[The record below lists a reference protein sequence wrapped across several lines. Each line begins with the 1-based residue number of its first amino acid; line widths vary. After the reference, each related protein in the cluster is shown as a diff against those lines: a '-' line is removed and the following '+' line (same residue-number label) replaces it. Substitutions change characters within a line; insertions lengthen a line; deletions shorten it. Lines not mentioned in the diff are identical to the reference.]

1 MKPILIVDDE
11 KAIVDLIKLALTHAG
26 YACQCA
32 YDGNTAA
39 DMIEQ
44 TEYDLILL
52 DIMLPEIDG
61 YDLMEY
67 IAPTGTPVIFIT
79 AKASV
84 KDRVKGLSMG
94 ADDYIVKP
102 FAPSELVARV
112 QSLLRRCNRSNSML
126 TAFHIAIDPISHTVL
141 KSGVVAELTP
151 MEFALLTV
159 LLQNRGIALYRDVLY
174 RRVWG
179 DSEQACDTRTLD
191 IHISR
196 LRKKLGLDTQ
206 IKTISKIGYML
217 ENDK

>member
-11 KAIVDLIKLALTHAG
+11 KAIIDLIKMALTHAG
-26 YACQCA
+26 YECEYAQSGDA
-32 YDGNTAA
+32 AA
-39 DMIEQ
+39 DMLEKK
-44 TEYDLILL
+44 EYDLVLL

-61 YDLMEY
+61 YDLMQY

-79 AKASV
+79 AKAAV
-84 KDRVKGLSMG
+84 QDRVKGLSMG

-112 QSLLRRCNRSNSML
+112 QSLLRRCNRSNALLS
-126 TAFHIAIDPISHTVL
+126 AFGVSVDPISRKVTKNGGNVD
-141 KSGVVAELTP
+141 LTP
-151 MEFALLTV
+151 MEFTLLTV
-159 LLQNRGIALYRDVLY
+159 LLQNRGIALYRDTLY

-179 DSEQACDTRTLD
+179 DEECADTRTLD

-196 LRKKLGLDTQ
+196 LRKKLGLEPY
-206 IKTISKIGYML
+206 IKTISKIGYLL